1 MLQRLRDY
9 FFQPKI
15 RTAAALRDFVSSQ
28 ASYLAQRTSLEFTR
42 NTLAY
47 SHQYLIHD
55 EGFQDSLRVCRW
67 ESFAALI
74 EDMLVLVESHLRPD
88 DAGDAVRVRAAL
100 AGLGRAMLEAYE
112 TPRHRAQGWTDIV
125 QRIET
130 RMAHVALARP
140 RAAHQIAAASAERLY
155 DLMPVYSTNKKAD
168 RAVVAGAVK
177 FGFSGFAAKLAAAL
191 DPPSVR
197 AELLAAAAPV

>member
-15 RTAAALRDFVSSQ
+15 RTAAALRDHVSSQ

-47 SHQYLIHD
+47 SHQYMIHD

-67 ESFAALI
+67 ESFASLV
-74 EDMLVLVESHLRPD
+74 EDMLVLVEAHLRPD
-88 DAGDAVRVRAAL
+88 DAGTAGRIRATLVAM
-100 AGLGRAMLEAYE
+100 AGEMLGAYE
-112 TPRHRAQGWTDIV
+112 VPRHRPQGWGDVV

-130 RMAHVALARP
+130 RLEQAALGRP
-140 RAAHQIAAASAERLY
+140 RTAHDIAEASATRLY
-155 DLMPVYSTNKKAD
+155 DLMPVFSPNKKGD

-177 FGFSGFAAKLAAAL
+177 FGFAGFAAKFSAAL
-191 DPPSVR
+191 DAPAVR
-197 AELLAAAAPV
+197 ADLLAAASPA

>member
-155 DLMPVYSTNKKAD
+155 DLMPVYSTNKKGD

>member
-15 RTAAALRDFVSSQ
+15 RTVAALRGFVSSQ

-55 EGFQDSLRVCRW
+55 EGFQDGLRVCRW
-67 ESFAALI
+67 ESFASLI
-74 EDMLVLVESHLRPD
+74 EDMLVLVENHLRPD
-88 DAGDAVRVRAAL
+88 DAGDAKRI
-100 AGLGRAMLEAYE
+100 RAMLVATARAMLGAYE
-112 TPRHRAQGWTDIV
+112 IPRHRPQGWGDIV

-130 RMAHVALARP
+130 RLEQAALARP
-140 RAAHQIAAASAERLY
+140 RTAHDIAEASATRLY
-155 DLMPVYSTNKKAD
+155 DLMPVYSNNKKGD

-177 FGFSGFAAKLAAAL
+177 FGFAGFAAKLSAAL
-191 DPPSVR
+191 DAPAVR
-197 AELLAAAAPV
+197 ADLLAAAAPA